1 MLKTATSII
10 FALAF
15 LLCQSKVLTANVFA
29 DKDSIL
35 LTLENS
41 SFVPLSN
48 VHGNQVTMSV
58 KYQVNDES
66 LEGEKVNGIMKLYST
81 NGSLI
86 HSSSFPDGFTAKK
99 KGGTEDFKT
108 TIRDPTIQS
117 LTANVTFTDLK
128 KTETVSNVLTT
139 NLQLKNL
146 SVPVA
151 TPDLDDSTT
160 IEGPIDFD

>member
-1 MLKTATSII
+1 MLKTGASII
-10 FALAF
+10 LVLAF

-35 LTLENS
+35 LTLENA

-117 LTANVTFTDLK
+117 LTANVTFTDVK
-128 KTETVSNVLTT
+128 KSETVSNVLTT
-139 NLQLKNL
+139 NLQLKKIVGT
-146 SVPVA
+146 SSH
-151 TPDLDDSTT
+151 T
-160 IEGPIDFD
+160 GFG

>member
-1 MLKTATSII
+1 MLKTGTSII
-10 FALAF
+10 FVLAF
-15 LLCQSKVLTANVFA
+15 LLCQSKVLTVNVFA

-35 LTLENS
+35 LTLENA

-117 LTANVTFTDLK
+117 LTANVTFTDIK

-139 NLQLKNL
+139 KLQLENL

-151 TPDLDDSTT
+151 TPDLDDLTN
-160 IEGPIDFD
+160 D